1 MDEFSQYPQDEFSG
15 QPQLMPQ
22 QAGLPQPRFN
32 SDFARWQY
40 DSADFLGEIE
50 NFLRGRLKDQD
61 DNWQQVYKPLA
72 SEEGIN
78 LLMGDIRFRVHK
90 GIFLSNLSKED
101 VKRIARE
108 TTRMIIKWLYLGWK
122 KYDIEESNFDRIL
135 YDLDHTVFCAL
146 MKPLDDRE
154 RKHLSQTT
162 SRNEQILVTSQDNN
176 KKRFGLF

>member
-1 MDEFSQYPQDEFSG
+1 MSEFDQQYQDDAFA
-15 QPQLMPQ
+15 PQ
-22 QAGLPQPRFN
+22 QQLPLNSYPVPRRFDGEFTKWQFDT
-32 SDFARWQY
+32 SDLLA
-40 DSADFLGEIE
+40 EIE
-50 NFLRGRLKDQD
+50 NFLRGRVKDQD

-162 SRNEQILVTSQDNN
+162 SRNEQILVTSQDPNR
-176 KKRFGLF
+176 KKFGLF